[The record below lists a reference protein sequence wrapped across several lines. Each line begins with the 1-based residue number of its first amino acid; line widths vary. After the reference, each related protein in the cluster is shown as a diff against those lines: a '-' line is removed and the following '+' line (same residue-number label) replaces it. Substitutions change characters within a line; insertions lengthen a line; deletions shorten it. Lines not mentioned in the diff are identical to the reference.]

1 MIKLEDIKINE
12 DWKSFLKDE
21 FLKPYF
27 AKIKENYIKELKQGK
42 NIFPPANLV
51 FNAFNLCPLNKIKVV
66 LLGQDPYHQK
76 HQAMGLS
83 FSVPKDLS
91 IPPSLRNI
99 FKELKDDLNLDIAK
113 SGDLSKWAKEGVLLL
128 NSILTVEEARPLS
141 HANFGWEIFSDAVI
155 KKLSDEKEHLVFL
168 LWGNFAKSKKN
179 LINPKKHLVLLAA
192 HPSPLARVGFLGCKH
207 FSKTNAYLIKHSK
220 APIDWDLSKQNA

>member
-1 MIKLEDIKINE
+1 MNVKIE
-12 DWKSFLKDE
+12 QSWKEQLADE
-21 FLKPYF
+21 FEKDYF
-27 AKIKENYIKELKQGK
+27 RQLTDFVRQEYRQGK
-42 NIFPPANLV
+42 VYPPGPFI
-51 FNAFNLCPLNKIKVV
+51 FNAFEHCPFDKVKVV
-66 LLGQDPYHQK
+66 ILGQDPYHQK

-155 KKLSDEKEHLVFL
+155 KKLSDEKENLVFL

-179 LINPKKHLVLLAA
+179 LINPNKHLVLLAA